1 MTLSSHPVKRGRI
14 AFDSRLSHNIKD
26 LEFDP
31 VRQLFFP
38 RNPK

>member
-1 MTLSSHPVKRGRI
+1 VKCGRI
-14 AFDSRLSHNIKD
+14 EFDVRLIHNIKD
-26 LEFDP
+26 LESDP